1 MSLDIYIILQLKG
14 DNLKKNGYFFQI
26 NGILVIQIIVIVIII
41 DNKKSKNLNIK
52 YK

>member
-26 NGILVIQIIVIVIII
+26 NGILI
-41 DNKKSKNLNIK
+41 
-52 YK
+52 

>member
-26 NGILVIQIIVIVIII
+26 NGIIYKYVL
-41 DNKKSKNLNIK
+41 SKL
-52 YK
+52 

>member
-26 NGILVIQIIVIVIII
+26 NGILIII
-41 DNKKSKNLNIK
+41 ASNNLRKWRCLYRRLKKWNA
-52 YK
+52 